1 MKKPEEDLKAY
12 IGSDAIFKGSLNF
25 SGVVRIDGKF
35 EGQVVTND
43 TFVVGETGE
52 INAEITAGT
61 VVCKGKINGTIQASE
76 RIEIHSKSQVV
87 GNIKAPSLSVEVGA
101 LFDGQCDMAKD
112 GGKIIPLVE
121 GEKQQEFEVK

>member
-1 MKKPEEDLKAY
+1 M
-12 IGSDAIFKGSLNF
+12 
-25 SGVVRIDGKF
+25 
-35 EGQVVTND
+35 
-43 TFVVGETGE
+43 
-52 INAEITAGT
+52 
-61 VVCKGKINGTIQASE
+61 
-76 RIEIHSKSQVV
+76 V